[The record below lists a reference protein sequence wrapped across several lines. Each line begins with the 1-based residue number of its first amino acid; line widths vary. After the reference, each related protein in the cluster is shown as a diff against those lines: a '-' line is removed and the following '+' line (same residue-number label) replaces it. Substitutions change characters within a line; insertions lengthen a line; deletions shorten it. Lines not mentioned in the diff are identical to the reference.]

1 MKGDERM
8 SEDKDVIKK
17 LDGVQDVKEPGKIFT
32 PPIDIS
38 EDDNG
43 INLAV
48 DMPGTDREQV
58 DVTVDNNTL
67 VIEGRPVAVEAPDG
81 YELVSR
87 EYEVGRYRRE
97 FTLSNDVDSDKIK
110 ARSRNGVL
118 YVTIPRKEVQ
128 KARKIRIQS

>member
-1 MKGDERM
+1 M
-8 SEDKDVIKK
+8 SEDKDVTKK
-17 LDGVQDVKEPGKIFT
+17 MDGVQDVKEPGTIFT

>member
-110 ARSRNGVL
+110 ARSRNGV
-118 YVTIPRKEVQ
+118 
-128 KARKIRIQS
+128 